1 MSQTKAYNGLSFLI
15 WFLTHA
21 NERFEFIIPG
31 SNHCTDQIYK
41 DKIIYNLSLLNAA
54 QIFPLLPCHE
64 HSCWCCQPKEL
75 QGNILI
81 FFPSVVESPCSN
93 TDDTCFIWG
102 DQGFSAS
109 IQVNYE
115 QTKNSFTLVL
125 VEVNCF
131 LSQPILNNL
140 TVSTHHPNNTLEKN
154 FLNEDQNSIYI
165 QSVMS
170 KNLFTIS
177 KKNFEILSEVLTLLY
192 TLWGPSGMY

>member
-64 HSCWCCQPKEL
+64 HSCWCCQP
-75 QGNILI
+75 
-81 FFPSVVESPCSN
+81 CSN

-140 TVSTHHPNNTLEKN
+140 TVSTHH
-154 FLNEDQNSIYI
+154 
-165 QSVMS
+165 
-170 KNLFTIS
+170 
-177 KKNFEILSEVLTLLY
+177 LY